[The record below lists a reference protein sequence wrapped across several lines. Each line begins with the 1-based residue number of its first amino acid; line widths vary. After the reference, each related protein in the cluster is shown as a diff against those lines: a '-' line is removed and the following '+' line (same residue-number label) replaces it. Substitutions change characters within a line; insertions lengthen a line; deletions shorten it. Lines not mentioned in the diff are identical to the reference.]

1 MMARAAAGVTPAT
14 AVDRALSQRVRVD
27 EVVVPGGLK
36 ARLEEVVGRRV
47 DTALIA
53 GLVGALVLGGLLVWS
68 RRPAAA
74 IAPPA
79 TAPPLPAAGVTPV
92 AASPSGGLLVHVAGA
107 VARPG
112 LYALPAGARVADAI
126 EAAGGPGRKADLDL
140 LNLAEP
146 LVDGAKVE
154 VLVRGANPPGA
165 VGAAPASAGPAAPA
179 TVPLNSADQ
188 AALET
193 IPGIGPV
200 TAAAILAY
208 RDEAGPFTSVEQL
221 LEVSGIGPAT
231 LESVRPYVT
240 L

>member
-1 MMARAAAGVTPAT
+1 ME
-14 AVDRALSQRVRVD
+14 
-27 EVVVPGGLK
+27 EVVVPGGLR
-36 ARLEEVVGRRV
+36 ARVEEVVGRRV
-47 DTALIA
+47 DTGVVL
-53 GLVGALVLGGLLVWS
+53 GLVGVLVAGGLLVSS
-68 RRPAAA
+68 RKPAAA

-79 TAPPLPAAGVTPV
+79 IAGQVSPGAVASPAAP
-92 AASPSGGLLVHVAGA
+92 AQLLVHVAGE

-112 LYALPAGARVADAI
+112 LYALVPGARVADAI
-126 EAAGGPGRKADLDL
+126 EAAGGPLRKADLDL
-140 LNLAEP
+140 LNLAES
-146 LVDGAKVE
+146 LVDGMKIE
-154 VLVRGANPPGA
+154 VLGRGAAAGA
-165 VGAAPASAGPAAPA
+165 SPQPAPSAAGPP
-179 TVPLNSADQ
+179 TVSLNSADQ

>member
-1 MMARAAAGVTPAT
+1 MN
-14 AVDRALSQRVRVD
+14 

-36 ARLEEVVGRRV
+36 ARLEEIAGRRI
-47 DTALIA
+47 DT
-53 GLVGALVLGGLLVWS
+53 GLVAVAVAVLVAGGLLVSS
-68 RRPAAA
+68 RKPAAA

-79 TAPPLPAAGVTPV
+79 TAPVPAASQS
-92 AASPSGGLLVHVAGA
+92 ASVPAELLVHVAGA
-107 VARPG
+107 VVRPG

-126 EAAGGPGRKADLDL
+126 EAAGGATRRADLDL

-146 LVDGAKVE
+146 LVDGYKVG
-154 VLVRGANPPGA
+154 VLERGAESPAPAPVAPGA
-165 VGAAPASAGPAAPA
+165 PGGAVA
-179 TVPLNSADQ
+179 LNSADQ

-208 RDEAGPFTSVEQL
+208 RDEAGPFSSVEQL
-221 LEVSGIGPAT
+221 LEVDGIGPAT
-231 LESVRPYVT
+231 LESLRAYVT

>member
-1 MMARAAAGVTPAT
+1 M
-14 AVDRALSQRVRVD
+14 D
-27 EVVVPGGLK
+27 EVVVPGGLR
-36 ARLEEVVGRRV
+36 ARIEEIAGRRI
-47 DTALIA
+47 DTGLVIA
-53 GLVGALVLGGLLVWS
+53 VVAVLVGAGLLVSS
-68 RRPAAA
+68 RKPAAA

-79 TAPPLPAAGVTPV
+79 TAPEAGTSIAPSP
-92 AASPSGGLLVHVAGA
+92 AASPQLLVHVAGA

-112 LYALPAGARVADAI
+112 LYALPAGARVADAV
-126 EAAGGPGRKADLDL
+126 EAAGGAARRADLGL

-146 LVDGAKVE
+146 LVDGVKIE
-154 VLVRGANPPGA
+154 VLERGARPAAPTPPGA
-165 VGAAPASAGPAAPA
+165 ATGAPAAVS
-179 TVPLNSADQ
+179 LNSADA

-193 IPGIGPV
+193 IPGVGPV

>member
-1 MMARAAAGVTPAT
+1 M
-14 AVDRALSQRVRVD
+14 D
-27 EVVVPGGLK
+27 ELVVPGGIK
-36 ARLEEVVGRRV
+36 ARIEEVVGRRV
-47 DTALIA
+47 DTAVVMT
-53 GLVGALVLGGLLVWS
+53 LVGALVVGGLFVSS
-68 RRPAAA
+68 RKPAAA

-79 TAPPLPAAGVTPV
+79 TVAQSAGAAAPSPTGPAQ
-92 AASPSGGLLVHVAGA
+92 LLVHVAGA

-112 LYALPAGARVADAI
+112 LYALAPGTRVADAV
-126 EAAGGPGRKADLDL
+126 EAAGGAARKADLDL

-146 LVDGAKVE
+146 LVDGLKIE
-154 VLVRGANPPGA
+154 VPVRGAEAATPPA
-165 VGAAPASAGPAAPA
+165 PAEGAAPARVS
-179 TVPLNSADQ
+179 LNTADQ

-208 RDEAGPFTSVEQL
+208 RDEAGPFTSIEQL

-240 L
+240 A

>member
-1 MMARAAAGVTPAT
+1 M
-14 AVDRALSQRVRVD
+14 DQ
-27 EVVVPGGLK
+27 VVVPGGLK
-36 ARLEEVVGRRV
+36 ARLEEVVGRRI
-47 DTALIA
+47 DTAMIA
-53 GLVGALVLGGLLVWS
+53 GLAAVLVLGGLLVWS

-79 TAPPLPAAGVTPV
+79 TAPPVAGTPGAAPSPAA
-92 AASPSGGLLVHVAGA
+92 GLLVHVAGA
-107 VARPG
+107 VSRPG

-126 EAAGGPGRKADLDL
+126 EAAGGPAGKADLDL

-146 LVDGAKVE
+146 LVDGVKVE
-154 VLVRGANPPGA
+154 VLVRGSDPPAA
-165 VGAAPASAGPAAPA
+165 VRSTLAGDAPAAPA

-208 RDEAGPFTSVEQL
+208 RDEAGPFTAVEQL